1 MEAVASAARPSL
13 LRARARAFWASPASR
28 VGLVVA
34 LAILTMAL
42 WPRAWLAHDPT
53 LIDLGAAK
61 RPGFWVG
68 DWAHPL
74 GTDFLGRDLVARS
87 IFATRL
93 TLVISGS
100 AVLLAAT
107 IGIGLGL
114 AAGFYR
120 GWVDEVV
127 SWLVDVQL
135 AFPVIALAVAIVA
148 IVKGGLVTLI
158 VVLAV
163 TSWSTMARV
172 VRAQA
177 LSARTEP
184 YVEAARALGSPTGS
198 ILARHILPNVLS
210 PLLAVATY
218 EVSRLVLTESALSFL
233 GLGVTPPAVTWG
245 GMIGDGRNFIY
256 DAWWTATV
264 PGVMIAIMV
273 LAFNFVGDGL
283 RDAFDPTSWPTR
295 ARRGRPG
302 RRDPERSSS

>member
-1 MEAVASAARPSL
+1 MGAAGSPARPSL
-13 LRARARAFWASPASR
+13 LRTRVRAFWAGAASR

-42 WPRAWLAHDPT
+42 WPKAWLLHDPT

-61 RPGFWVG
+61 RPGLWAG
-68 DWAHPL
+68 DLAHPL

-100 AVLLAAT
+100 AVLLAAV

-184 YVEAARALGSPTGS
+184 YVEAARALGCPTDQ
-198 ILARHILPNVLS
+198 ILARHILPNITSAIVVQATVQI
-210 PLLAVATY
+210 PTAIIAEAV
-218 EVSRLVLTESALSFL
+218 LSFL
-233 GLGVTPPAVTWG
+233 GLGVQPPAPSWG
-245 GMIGDGRNFIY
+245 TMLNAAQQFLEQAPWMAI
-256 DAWWTATV
+256 W
-264 PGVMIAIMV
+264 PGAAIFL
-273 LAFNFVGDGL
+273 LALSFNLAGDGL
-283 RDAFDPTSWPTR
+283 RDVLDP
-295 ARRGRPG
+295 
-302 RRDPERSSS
+302 RDY